1 MLTLRVCVPP
11 AQIRRGLALPPA
23 SAWVALALVMSC
35 NEAGATVLG
44 SLGTS
49 VGLLAALG
57 AMLMFKAWPAHA
69 SGGTLSALMGGVVVL
84 FVGAAWWRRPTSMRR
99 SNVTLP
105 ADIDRA
111 RLMGD
116 LRALFIALQAAWDR
130 GDIAALQSLTLPAML
145 DELCAS
151 RPVGAELQ
159 GMLQTEV
166 LKLRAELL
174 GFEALADVYLVSI
187 DFSGLMRDAPDQ
199 PPAPFRELW
208 MLTKAKQ
215 GGERWRLARH
225 QALL

>member
-1 MLTLRVCVPP
+1 VTSLRPRFMPLSRPVIRGIAVPP
-11 AQIRRGLALPPA
+11 GVWA
-23 SAWVALALVMSC
+23 ALALAMMC
-35 NEAGATVLG
+35 NEAGAAALG
-44 SLGTS
+44 TLSTS
-49 VGLLAALG
+49 VGLLAALA
-57 AMLMFKAWPAHA
+57 AMLTIKAWPTHA
-69 SGGTLSALMGGVVVL
+69 SGGALSVLTGVVMLVA
-84 FVGAAWWRRPTSMRR
+84 GAAWWRRPALIRR
-99 SNVTLP
+99 SAVLLP
-105 ADIDRA
+105 AGVDRA
-111 RLMGD
+111 RLLGD
-116 LRALFIALQAAWDR
+116 LRALFFALQAAWDR
-130 GDIAALQSLTLPAML
+130 GDIAALQTLTHPGML

-159 GMLQTEV
+159 GMLHTEV